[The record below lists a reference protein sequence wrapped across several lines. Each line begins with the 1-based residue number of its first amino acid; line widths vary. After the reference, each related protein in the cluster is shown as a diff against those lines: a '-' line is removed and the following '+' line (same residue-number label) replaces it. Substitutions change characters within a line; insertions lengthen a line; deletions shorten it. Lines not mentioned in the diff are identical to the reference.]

1 MMRITNESGM
11 VIPCY
16 SNSWQHVWNCI
27 CVELGI
33 EEF

>member
-1 MMRITNESGM
+1 MRITNEYGY

-16 SNSWQHVWNCI
+16 SNSWWHIQHCMNVDCG
-27 CVELGI
+27 L